1 MSKNTDWV
9 LWDAEF
15 GPRSHLEACQLKA
28 VAEGTEQSGPFTG
41 RWSFNKK
48 AWFISRDGQ
57 RHLRLNGTA
66 ARKGFVQ
73 FIWYYTSGQR
83 AFQKGPRTLEALFED

>member
-1 MSKNTDWV
+1 MD
-9 LWDAEF
+9 
-15 GPRSHLEACQLKA
+15 EAIALKS
-28 VAEGTEQSGPFTG
+28 VAEGASRSGPFTG
-41 RWSFNKK
+41 AWSFNKK

-57 RHLRLNGTA
+57 RHLRLNGDA

-83 AFQKGPRTLEALFED
+83 PWRKGPRTLEALFEN